1 MLEVGLPPALYIMEV
16 EILLPKDTLN
26 LTYITQV
33 LTTTLTHGQ

>member
-1 MLEVGLPPALYIMEV
+1 MLEAEEQQALYIMEEEV
-16 EILLPKDTLN
+16 QMPKDTLN

>member
-1 MLEVGLPPALYIMEV
+1 MPPALYIME
-16 EILLPKDTLN
+16 EETQMPKYTLN